1 MQKQNISANATV
13 AVQMNSIM
21 GEWVRTIVDVRKGYL
36 SSHTLFNIFFE
47 RIMSVALEEH
57 DGQVNIGGRNITNL
71 RFADD

>member
-13 AVQMNSIM
+13 AVQMNSNM

-36 SSHTLFNIFFE
+36 SSHTFFNIFLE

>member
-13 AVQMNSIM
+13 AVQMNSNM
-21 GEWVRTIVDVRKGYL
+21 GEWVRTIVDVRKVYL
-36 SSHTLFNIFFE
+36 SSHTLFNIFLE